1 MNHDIEHLIQV
12 YFKKKLEG
20 MDITAIRKELQEMQV
35 PDDQIRRIIMK
46 VDDLVVEEELRR
58 ISTQRKKEFNNI
70 GTILLLIGL
79 VLLLLKYLGLVNLQG
94 YYVLIYAPIIAGAI
108 MIWRARG
115 MDDKSSGVRGKQNK
129 RIRFR

>member
-1 MNHDIEHLIQV
+1 MNQDIEHLIQV
-12 YFKKKLEG
+12 YFQKKLEG
-20 MDITAIRKELQEMQV
+20 MDITAIRKELQEMRV

-46 VDDLVVEEELRR
+46 VDDLIMEEELRQ

-70 GTILLLIGL
+70 GSVLLLIGL
-79 VLLLLKYLGLVNLQG
+79 LLLVLKYFGLVNLQG
-94 YYVLIYAPIIAGAI
+94 YYVLIYAPIIVGAV

-115 MDDKSSGVRGKQNK
+115 MDDKSSGLRGRQNK

>member
-12 YFKKKLEG
+12 YFRKKQEG

-46 VDDLVVEEELRR
+46 IDDLIVEEELRR
-58 ISTQRKKEFNNI
+58 ISAQRKKEFNNI

-79 VLLLLKYLGLVNLQG
+79 VLLILKYLGLVNLQG
-94 YYVLIYAPIIAGAI
+94 YYVFIYAPIIVGAV

-115 MDDKSSGVRGKQNK
+115 MDDKSSAMRGKQNK

>member
-1 MNHDIEHLIQV
+1 MNHDIDKLIQT
-12 YFKKKLEG
+12 YFRKKREG
-20 MDITAIRKELQEMQV
+20 MDITSIRKELQEMQV

-46 VDDLVVEEELRR
+46 VDDLVVEEELRQ

-79 VLLLLKYLGLVNLQG
+79 VLLLLKYLKLVNLQG
-94 YYVLIYAPIIAGAI
+94 YYVLIYAPIIAGAV

-115 MDDKSSGVRGKQNK
+115 MDDHSSGMHGRQNK